1 MLRHGLFLRLLC
13 VCSRD
18 LDRLAKL
25 LTTRQKEQKG
35 KRESWAAQS
44 SQDIWRQLV
53 AETKRAGRDH
63 AAVAEIYSAG
73 ITARCTQ
80 LNDDITR
87 IYKKV
92 TTSKLIQVLPL
103 LWICIGFNANL
114 DPAL

>member
-1 MLRHGLFLRLLC
+1 

-25 LTTRQKEQKG
+25 LATRQKEQKG

-73 ITARCTQ
+73 ITPRCTQ
-80 LNDDITR
+80 FNEDITR

-92 TTSKLIQVLPL
+92 RGGGKLIQFFLPVL
-103 LWICIGFNANL
+103 CNRNRNFF
-114 DPAL
+114 

>member
-1 MLRHGLFLRLLC
+1 M
-13 VCSRD
+13 CSRD

-25 LTTRQKEQKG
+25 LATRQKEQKG
-35 KRESWAAQS
+35 KRESWAGQS

-92 TTSKLIQVLPL
+92 RGGGGAGKLILFFYQSCVA
-103 LWICIGFNANL
+103 GTVTF
-114 DPAL
+114 

>member
-1 MLRHGLFLRLLC
+1 MYQTMQTGVASLYLHKF
-13 VCSRD
+13 CSRD

-25 LTTRQKEQKG
+25 LSSRQKEQKG
-35 KRESWAAQS
+35 KQRESWSNQS
-44 SQDIWRQLV
+44 SQEIWRQLV

-63 AAVAEIYSAG
+63 AAIAEIYSTS

-92 TTSKLIQVLPL
+92 GPELLILNFLPVFYSQ
-103 LWICIGFNANL
+103 I
-114 DPAL
+114 